1 MTLALRGARG
11 ANIGHSPSAP
21 GRRSGFYVTC
31 VALAV
36 LFLLPMLWTAYSS
49 VHSRQATTGEGTG
62 WGVDNYRR
70 LAEYGTGIGTY
81 LANTLVVAV
90 VAVAVTVVT
99 TTLGGYAMARLAF
112 PGRNLLFVVTLAILM
127 VPYTTIL
134 VPLYIL
140 LGWLNLQN
148 SLIGLGFVMAVLQ
161 LPFGLFMMR
170 NSFEALPVELE
181 EAALIDGCTVSGAL
195 RRVLLR
201 GVLPGIVTIA
211 LFSFL
216 AAWNEFVAPL
226 IFLTDGEKFTLPVAL
241 YNLSVGNLGSV
252 DFGALQA
259 GVVTSALPCVAVF
272 LILQRYYVRGF
283 TSGALKG

>member
-1 MTLALRGARG
+1 VTVL
-11 ANIGHSPSAP
+11 
-21 GRRSGFYVTC
+21 RRSGFYVTC

-49 VHSRQATTGEGTG
+49 VTGRQAGDGNQ
-62 WGVDNYRR
+62 GVGLDNYDR
-70 LAEYGTGIGTY
+70 LADYGIGIGTY
-81 LANTLVVAV
+81 LLNTTIVSVVAV
-90 VAVAVTVVT
+90 TVTVVT
-99 TTLGGYAMARLAF
+99 TTLGGYAMARLSF
-112 PGRNLLFVVTLAILM
+112 PGRNVLFLVTLAILM

-140 LGWLNLQN
+140 LGWIGLQN
-148 SLIGLGFVMAVLQ
+148 SLVGLGLVMAVLQ

-170 NSFEALPVELE
+170 NSFDALPMELE

-241 YNLSVGNLGSV
+241 FNLSVGNLGSV

-259 GVVTSALPCVAVF
+259 GVVTSAIPCVAVF

>member
-1 MTLALRGARG
+1 VL
-11 ANIGHSPSAP
+11 
-21 GRRSGFYVTC
+21 RRSGFYVTSA
-31 VALAV
+31 ALAV
-36 LFLLPMLWTAYSS
+36 LFLLPLLWTFYSS
-49 VHSRQATTGEGTG
+49 VSGRQAANGGQG
-62 WGVDNYRR
+62 LGVDNYRR
-70 LAEYGTGIGTY
+70 LADYGIGLGTY
-81 LANTLVVAV
+81 LVNTAVVAV
-90 VAVAVTVVT
+90 VAVTVTVVT

-112 PGRNLLFVVTLAILM
+112 PGRNLLFIVTLAILM

-140 LGWLNLQN
+140 LGWIGLQN
-148 SLIGLGFVMAVLQ
+148 SLIGLGLVLAVLQ

-181 EAALIDGCTVSGAL
+181 EAALIDGCTIGGAL

-216 AAWNEFVAPL
+216 ASWNEFVAPL
-226 IFLTDGEKFTLPVAL
+226 IFLTDRQNLTLPVAL
-241 YNLSVGNLGSV
+241 FNLSSGNLGSV

-259 GVVTSALPCVAVF
+259 GVVISALPCVAVF
-272 LILQRYYVRGF
+272 LALQRYYVRGF
-283 TSGALKG
+283 TTGALKG

>member
-1 MTLALRGARG
+1 M
-11 ANIGHSPSAP
+11 
-21 GRRSGFYVTC
+21 RRPGFYVTC
-31 VALAV
+31 AALAV

-49 VHSRQATTGEGTG
+49 VHGRPASGTNNG
-62 WGVDNYRR
+62 WGTDNYRR
-70 LAEYGTGIGTY
+70 MGDYGIGIGTY
-81 LANTLVVAV
+81 LVNTLVVSL
-90 VAVAVTVVT
+90 VAVTVTVVT
-99 TTLGGYAMARLAF
+99 TTFGGYAMARLAF
-112 PGRNLLFVVTLAILM
+112 PGRNLLFIVTLAILM

-140 LGWLNLQN
+140 LGWLGLQN
-148 SLIGLGFVMAVLQ
+148 SLIGLGLVMAVLQ

-181 EAALIDGCTVSGAL
+181 EAALIDGCTVGGAL

-201 GVLPGIVTIA
+201 GVLPGVVTIA

-241 YNLSVGNLGSV
+241 FNLSVGNLGSV

-259 GVVTSALPCVAVF
+259 GVVTSAMPCVVVF

>member
-1 MTLALRGARG
+1 MTLALR
-11 ANIGHSPSAP
+11 SAP
-21 GRRSGFYVTC
+21 TLRRSSGFYVTC

-49 VHSRQATTGEGTG
+49 VHSRQATTGEGAG

-70 LAEYGTGIGTY
+70 LADYGIGIGTY
-81 LANTLVVAV
+81 LMNTLVVAV
-90 VAVAVTVVT
+90 VAVTVTVVT

-112 PGRNLLFVVTLAILM
+112 PGRNLLFIVTLAILM

-148 SLIGLGFVMAVLQ
+148 SLIGLGLVMAVLQ

-181 EAALIDGCTVSGAL
+181 EAALIDGCTVGGAL

>member
-1 MTLALRGARG
+1 MKRTRNTAF
-11 ANIGHSPSAP
+11 HVTSA
-21 GRRSGFYVTC
+21 
-31 VALAV
+31 ALAV
-36 LFLLPMLWTAYSS
+36 LFLLPLLWTLYSS
-49 VHSRQATTGEGTG
+49 LSGREAANGGQG
-62 WGVDNYRR
+62 WGVSNYQR
-70 LAEYGTGIGTY
+70 LIAYGSGLGTY
-81 LANTLVVAV
+81 LLNTTEVAV
-90 VAVAVTVVT
+90 IAVTVTVVT
-99 TTLGGYAMARLAF
+99 TTLGGYAMARLPF
-112 PGRNLLFVVTLAILM
+112 PGRNVLFIITLAILM

-140 LGWLNLQN
+140 LGWIGLQN
-148 SLIGLGFVMAVLQ
+148 SLLGLGLVLAVLQ

-181 EAALIDGCTVSGAL
+181 EAAMIDGCTVGGAL

-201 GVLPGIVTIA
+201 GVLPGIVTVA

-226 IFLTDGEKFTLPVAL
+226 IFLTDGSKFTLPVAL
-241 YNLSVGNLGSV
+241 FNLQSGSLGSV

-259 GVVTSALPCVAVF
+259 GVVTSAVPCVAVF
-272 LILQRYYVRGF
+272 LVLQRYYVRGF